1 MTGVLQVVES
11 EDVLHLGLCVH
22 DGAGAVLHSGLDLLA
37 QELLE
42 VVWLLVGQ
50 QSGQVLETISKESM
64 VSSYHVTRSKS
75 SPERVLMLK
84 MCAN

>member
-1 MTGVLQVVES
+1 MTGVLQVVQS

-22 DGAGAVLHSGLDLLA
+22 DGARAVLHSGLDLLA

-64 VSSYHVTRSKS
+64 VSSYHATR
-75 SPERVLMLK
+75 
-84 MCAN
+84 